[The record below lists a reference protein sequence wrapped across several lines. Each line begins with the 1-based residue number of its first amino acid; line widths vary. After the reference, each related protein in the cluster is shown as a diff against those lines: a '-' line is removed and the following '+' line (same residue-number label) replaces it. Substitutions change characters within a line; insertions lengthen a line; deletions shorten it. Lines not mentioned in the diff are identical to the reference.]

1 MLTVERIRVPHAHG
15 FVMQLWKSGF
25 ALAALLPLLGAS
37 VPAPSPAAD
46 ARHCGERGV
55 RAEVLLREDFEGEN
69 DQRFRL
75 NYTGFAQW
83 DVVEGTVDL
92 VGTPP
97 FDDFL
102 PVSQGMYVDL
112 DGSSRAA
119 GLLRSKARLTLR
131 PGVYRL
137 EFRMSGTPR
146 PNQPPNTV
154 IVTLGDLFREQIT
167 LPAYAPLRPYVRTI
181 RVRARTGARL
191 AFQHLGGDDYGNFI
205 DDIRLERLCP
215 SN

>member
-1 MLTVERIRVPHAHG
+1 MHP
-15 FVMQLWKSGF
+15 WKPAF
-25 ALAALLPLLGAS
+25 ALAALLTFLGAS
-37 VPAPSPAAD
+37 ALAPSPAAD
-46 ARHCGERGV
+46 VPHCGEPGV
-55 RAEVLLREDFEGEN
+55 LAEVLLREDFEGEN
-69 DQRFRL
+69 DQRHRL

-102 PVSQGMYVDL
+102 PTSQGMYVDL
-112 DGSSRAA
+112 DGTSKAA
-119 GLLRSKARLTLR
+119 GLLRSKARLSLR
-131 PGVYRL
+131 PGTYQL
-137 EFRMSGTPR
+137 EFRMAGSPR

-154 IVTLGDLFREQIT
+154 IVSLGDLFREQIT
-167 LPAYAPLRPYVRTI
+167 LRSYAPLRPYVRTI
-181 RVRARTGARL
+181 RVRARTSAQL

-215 SN
+215 SH

>member
-1 MLTVERIRVPHAHG
+1 MHLGIPR
-15 FVMQLWKSGF
+15 L
-25 ALAALLPLLGAS
+25 ALAALLSLLAGSARFPRAS
-37 VPAPSPAAD
+37 GDDP
-46 ARHCGERGV
+46 HCGEPGV

-69 DQRFRL
+69 DQRYEL
-75 NYTGFAQW
+75 NYTGFRQW

-92 VGTPP
+92 VGTAP

-102 PVSQGMYVDL
+102 PRSQGMYVDL
-112 DGSSRAA
+112 DGTSRAA
-119 GLLRSKARLTLR
+119 GTLRTRARLNLG
-131 PGVYRL
+131 PGTYRL

-154 IVTLGDLFREQIT
+154 IVSLGELFRERIT
-167 LPAYAPLRPYVRTI
+167 LESYAPLQRYVRTI
-181 RVRARTGARL
+181 RVRHRTRARL

-215 SN
+215 SE